1 MVHGPQHQHHLGAC
15 SPCNFSDPIPDLLI
29 RNSEEG
35 TLVICFNESSVRV
48 FGTLKSEN
56 HWTRLPLWSPG
67 PDYLSLCLN
76 PPMRGAFFGILRERG
91 EKWRRGP
98 SLTSPPS
105 ESFNVSF
112 PPLLSLLSSDDRSLL
127 RWGIFHRPISEVL
140 GRSFNCQTS
149 HRGC

>member
-1 MVHGPQHQHHLGAC
+1 MVRGQQHQHHLGTC
-15 SPCNFSDPIPDLLI
+15 SPCKFSDPIPDLLI

-35 TLVICFNESSVRV
+35 TLAICFNESSVQV
-48 FGTLKSEN
+48 LGTLRSEN
-56 HWTRLPLWSPG
+56 HWIRQSLWSLG
-67 PDYLSLCLN
+67 PDYLSLHLS
-76 PPMRGAFFGILRERG
+76 PPMRGAFRGIFGERG